1 MPSVAA
7 IVTVIGALGAVLVG
21 YAQLLLAHRI
31 RRLDPTTLEQHIEHL
46 EAAAELDDLEVQIQ
60 EHRAIVDK
68 LSHDAETYQHL
79 KDLNRHE
86 LAAVSQVLARELK
99 KEGRRSFWV
108 NFVTNFGFFV
118 AGVVVTLVLSYVT
131 LVLS

>member
-1 MPSVAA
+1 MPSVVA

-86 LAAVSQVLARELK
+86 QAAVSQVLARELK

-108 NFVTNFGFFV
+108 NFATNFGFFG

>member
-1 MPSVAA
+1 VAA
-7 IVTVIGALGAVLVG
+7 IVTVIGALGAFLVG
-21 YAQLLLAHRI
+21 FAQLLLAHRI

-108 NFVTNFGFFV
+108 NFATNFGFFV

>member
-46 EAAAELDDLEVQIQ
+46 EAAAELDDLEVQI
-60 EHRAIVDK
+60 K
-68 LSHDAETYQHL
+68 
-79 KDLNRHE
+79 
-86 LAAVSQVLARELK
+86 
-99 KEGRRSFWV
+99 
-108 NFVTNFGFFV
+108 
-118 AGVVVTLVLSYVT
+118 
-131 LVLS
+131 